1 MLGVVG
7 RRVDV
12 AQLSVVLRDIDIGYA
27 VLAVLASLAFLWV
40 KAWRWTLLLSPLRK
54 LRARDLLRA
63 VCAGTA
69 ANLIVPHA
77 GEFTRVLMVGGREPI
92 PASALLASIVIER
105 LFDFA
110 AVLFFLGAV
119 ALMSAG
125 LPEALVP
132 ASLLA
137 AGLFLGLLA
146 VAAFVVYQS
155 ALALRI
161 LDVLLKPLPA
171 KIAAALRG
179 HAESGIAGL
188 ASLRSAHVLVKV
200 SVVSLLMWS
209 TIVAVTYCSVLAVGQ
224 PVPVSAAIAVM
235 ALLIAA
241 LTLPAA
247 PVYIGTTQLAFTIGL
262 AAFGVSTAPAFAASV
277 VYTVFGLLPMLAAG
291 GIFFLRRRNGDSP
304 VAHAG

>member
-12 AQLSVVLRDIDIGYA
+12 GQVSAVLRDLDIGYA
-27 VLAVLASLAFLWV
+27 ALAVLASLAFLWV
-40 KAWRWTLLLSPLRK
+40 KAWRWTFLLSPLGR
-54 LRARDLLRA
+54 LRVRDLLRA

-77 GEFTRVLMVGGREPI
+77 GEFTRVLMVGGRQPI

-105 LFDFA
+105 LLDFA

-125 LPEALVP
+125 LPAALVP

-137 AGLFLGLLA
+137 AALFLGLLA

-155 ALALRI
+155 KLALRI
-161 LDVLLKPLPA
+161 LEVLLKPLPERWGTM
-171 KIAAALRG
+171 LRTQ
-179 HAESGIAGL
+179 AESGIAGL
-188 ASLRSAHVLVKV
+188 SSLRSARVLVKV
-200 SVVSLLMWS
+200 SLVSLLMWS
-209 TIVAVTYCSVLAVGQ
+209 TIVLVTWCSVRAVGQ
-224 PVPVSAAIAVM
+224 PIPVSAAIAVM

-247 PVYIGTTQLAFTIGL
+247 PVYIGTTQLAFTVGL
-262 AAFGVSTAPAFAASV
+262 TAFGVSTAPAFAASV

-291 GIFFLRRRNGDSP
+291 GIYFLRNRNGGHS